1 MAPIRKILVANRGEI
16 AVRIMHTARQLGILT
31 VAVYSEADAQ
41 ALHVRTA
48 DEAVGIGPPE
58 PSQSYLNGEKIIRA
72 ALERGAD
79 AIHPGYGF
87 LSENAD
93 FARAVTAAGLTFI
106 GPPAAAITLM
116 GDKLA
121 ARRLARKMG
130 VNVLSGTDAPVRD
143 AEAARSVAEQ
153 IGFPVLLK
161 AAAGGGGKGMRIV
174 RAAKDLPEHLERA
187 QSEARSAFGDDAVF
201 IEKYLESPHHIEIQ
215 IFRDAH
221 GQGVYLFE
229 RECSI
234 QRRHQKVIEEAPS
247 PLMTPQLRREMGAAA
262 LRLAEACNYVGAGT
276 VEFLVDDDR
285 NYYFLEMNTR
295 LQVEHP
301 VTEMITGQDLVAWQI
316 AVAEGKPL
324 PLRQEDLS
332 IKGHA
337 IELRVYAEDPA
348 EGFFPSTGRLFR
360 YAMPRMPYVRVD
372 TGVETGDEVSRY
384 YDPLLA
390 KLIVW
395 GRSRAEALRRMKAA
409 IDAYE
414 VGGVRT
420 TLPFGLFVMNHP
432 AFVEGR
438 YNTHFVESHFR
449 PEALPAWPES
459 VERAAVALAHHLSA
473 RTLPRYPR
481 VPDSPWWMRRQPS

>member
-1 MAPIRKILVANRGEI
+1 VNIRKILVANRGEI
-16 AVRIMHTARQLGILT
+16 AVRIMHTARRLGIAT
-31 VAVYSEADAQ
+31 AAIYSEADAS

-48 DEAVGIGPPE
+48 DEAVCVGPPE
-58 PSQSYLNGEKIIRA
+58 PARSYLDIEKIIQA

-93 FARAVTAAGLTFI
+93 FARAVSEAGLIFI
-106 GPPAAAITLM
+106 GPPAEAITLM

-121 ARRLARKMG
+121 AKRLARRAG
-130 VNVLSGTDAPVRD
+130 VNVLGGTDEPIRD
-143 AEAARSVAEQ
+143 AATARQVAEQ

-174 RAAKDLPEHLERA
+174 RTPETLTESLERA
-187 QSEARSAFGDDAVF
+187 QSEARSAFGNDAVF

-221 GQGVYLFE
+221 GRSVYLFE

-262 LRLAEACNYVGAGT
+262 LRLAEACGYVGAGT

-324 PLRQEDLS
+324 PATQEDLS
-332 IKGHA
+332 IRGHA

-348 EGFFPSTGRLFR
+348 QNFFPSTGRLFR
-360 YAMPRMPYVRVD
+360 YAPPVMPFVRVD
-372 TGVETGDEVSRY
+372 SGVEEGDEVSRY
-384 YDPLLA
+384 YDPMLA
-390 KLIVW
+390 KLVVW
-395 GRSRAEALRRMKAA
+395 GATRTEAIRRMQAA
-409 IDAYE
+409 VRAYE

-420 TLPFGLFVMNHP
+420 TLPFGLFVMSHP
-432 AFVEGR
+432 AFTEGA
-438 YNTHFVESHFR
+438 YNTHFVERHFR
-449 PEALPAWPES
+449 PDNLPQWSEHT
-459 VERAAVALAHHLSA
+459 EKAAAALAYLLSA
-473 RTLPRYPR
+473 APTPRYPR
-481 VPDSPWWMRRQPS
+481 VPDSPWWNRRR